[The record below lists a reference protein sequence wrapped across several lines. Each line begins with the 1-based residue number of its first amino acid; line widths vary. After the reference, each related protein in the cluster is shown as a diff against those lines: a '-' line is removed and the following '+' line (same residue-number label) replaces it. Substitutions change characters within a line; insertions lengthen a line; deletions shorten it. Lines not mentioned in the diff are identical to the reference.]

1 MFNKKCLDIICQEF
15 LKIHLYLRML
25 EDKFSTKNVEE
36 KSPPKQFRNKPLPK
50 RFVWWKVFVRHY
62 LVEISPSIILV
73 EIELLNTLWSRFL
86 LNFAWVE
93 ISLQIF
99 FWCKCLFRICWIF
112 FEIMFGRYIL
122 RDTVDGKNP
131 APIGVP
137 EKFLKLL

>member
-36 KSPPKQFRNKPLPK
+36 KSLPKQFRNKPLPK

-86 LNFAWVE
+86 LNFALVE
-93 ISLQIF
+93 ISLQRF
-99 FWCKCLFRICWIF
+99 FWCKCLFRKFVGF
-112 FEIMFGRYIL
+112 FSR
-122 RDTVDGKNP
+122 
-131 APIGVP
+131 
-137 EKFLKLL
+137 